1 MKKLLLLLTALF
13 IVVSGFAG
21 CSAHEESN
29 IDKPEENEMSEG
41 YAQYVTLGEYLNP
54 KVNWESE
61 TNASLLSNQL
71 SASSSNTKKITD
83 REVKTGDTVNIDYK
97 GLKDGVAFE
106 GGTAEGYDLE
116 IGSGSF
122 IDGFEDGLIGKMP
135 GGTYNLDL
143 TFPESYHSADLAGK
157 AVVFEVKINYIAEKD
172 FSDEATKKA
181 KKEVLGKAIINDLID
196 NSTFKSLPQDRVNY
210 FVDYLNNYYLSIVKQ
225 QGFET
230 VDAYLEQNAI
240 DKTQFENDT
249 NNSANLQVKSE
260 LVINAIAEKEGIS
273 VSDDEYKT
281 SLESYAKTYSTT
293 ASEFEAEQGKDM
305 IKSTILQEKVVKF
318 LNETAKEK

>member
-61 TNASLLSNQL
+61 TNAKLLSNQL
-71 SASSSNTKKITD
+71 SASSSNTEKITD

-106 GGTAEGYDLE
+106 GGTAEGYDLK
-116 IGSGSF
+116 IGSGTF

-135 GGTYNLDL
+135 GGTYDLNL

-157 AVVFEVKINYIAEKD
+157 AVVFKVKINYISGNG
-172 FSDEATKKA
+172 FSDEATKKV
-181 KKEVLGKAIINDLID
+181 KKEVLGKAIINDLVE

-210 FVDYLNNYYLSIVKQ
+210 FVDYLNNYYLNIVKQ

-240 DKTQFENDT
+240 DKTQFESDI
-249 NNSANLQVKSE
+249 NNSATLQVKSE

-273 VSDDEYKT
+273 VSNEEYKT

-293 ASEFEAEQGKDM
+293 ASEFEAAQGKDR
-305 IKSTILQEKVVKF
+305 IKSTILQEKVIKF

>member
-41 YAQYVTLGEYLNP
+41 YAQYVTLGEYLKP